1 VDGECNIE
9 TIERRAIKASALDM
23 EDERNVTYAFGW
35 S

>member
-1 VDGECNIE
+1 VGGERHIE
-9 TIERRAIKASALDM
+9 TVERRAIKASALDM